1 MSPPSL
7 SGTSADAAQ
16 ALLSTF
22 APDPHPPID
31 VERLATLLGFQV
43 VEIQSAGDEL
53 SGLVSPRHK
62 IIGVNA
68 NHHPRRQR
76 FTLAHELGHIIL
88 NHPPEGRCSAREIA
102 LFNREADAF
111 ASELLVPTQLLRQL
125 AGTRTY
131 SPSVLSRLFDV
142 SEEAMILRLKIFVGR
157 RS

>member
-31 VERLATLLGFQV
+31 VERLATLLGFQI

-142 SEEAMILRLKIFVGR
+142 SDEAMILRLKIFVGR

>member
-31 VERLATLLGFQV
+31 VERLATLLGFQI